1 MIITNIKTL
10 ARNVVTTII
19 IGVFAIASS
28 AIAQTP
34 LGSGVASRGA
44 PVMGK
49 SAPAAEERQLNGNHT
64 FWAHGGVNWTGM
76 PGDGADYTT
85 GVNGC
90 AELIGSNYLN
100 DLEVCNHYFAKLV
113 FSKDTT
119 LTSWEI
125 EVVGLYGAS
134 FSCALR
140 LIDGDGTV
148 IADSEI
154 LIESTYSAGHR
165 FSRPVN
171 HFFDA
176 SDISQRHLSVQV
188 KEATTCAAGA
198 NCSCDSSGISILRF
212 FGTVVP

>member
-1 MIITNIKTL
+1 MTITNIKNMS
-10 ARNVVTTII
+10 RNVVTAII
-19 IGVFAIASS
+19 IGVFAIVSS

-34 LGSGVASRGA
+34 LGSGIAKRGA

-49 SAPAAEERQLNGNHT
+49 SAPAAEERQLNGNHN
-64 FWAHGGVNWTGM
+64 FWAHSAAAWNGM

-85 GVNGC
+85 GANGC
-90 AELIGSNYLN
+90 AEIVGSDYLS
-100 DLEVCNHYFAKLV
+100 DLEACSHYFTKLI
-113 FSKDTT
+113 FPKDTT
-119 LTSWEI
+119 LTSWQI
-125 EVVGLYGAS
+125 ESVGSYNAL

-154 LIESTYSAGHR
+154 AIESTYSTGHR
-165 FSRPVN
+165 FTRTVN

-198 NCSCDSSGISILRF
+198 NCTCDASGISIIRF